1 MSEPTSNFIRDII
14 LADNESGKHAGRVQ
28 TRFPPEPNGYL
39 HVGHA
44 KSITINFGLAAEFGG
59 QCNLRFD
66 DTNPAKEELEYVES
80 IIEDVKW
87 LGGDFGDRIYYASD
101 YFGQLYD
108 WACQLI
114 REGHAYVCDLT
125 PDQVRLTR
133 GGLTEPG
140 QNSPYRDRSVEENL
154 DLFAR
159 MKAGEFPDGS
169 RTLRAKIDM
178 ASPNLNFRDPVM
190 YRILHAE
197 HHRTGNEW
205 CIYPMYDWAHGQS
218 DSIERIT
225 HSICTL
231 EFEDHRPLYDWYVQR
246 LGIFAPRQIEFDR
259 LNLTYTMMSKR
270 KLLQLVQ
277 QNLVESWDD
286 PRMPTISGMR
296 RRGYSPQGLRN
307 FAQNLGVSKTNGI
320 TEFEKLEY
328 FIREDLNKTA
338 KRAMAVIKPLK
349 LIIDN
354 YPEDQTEWL
363 DACNYPDNDTD
374 IRKVPFTRELWIE
387 RDDFEE
393 TPPKGFFRLYPGNEV
408 RLRWGFFVK
417 CVGLDKDS
425 DGNVTAIHC
434 TYDPAS
440 RGGNS
445 PDGRK
450 VKSTI
455 HWVSASHAVAAEIRL
470 YDKLFTKEDPNDVP
484 EGQDFTANLNPNSLV
499 TVTGWLEPSLVE
511 AQPGDRYQFER
522 LAYFCA
528 DKSTTKEKPVFNRTV
543 ELRDAWAKEKK
554 KA

>member
-1 MSEPTSNFIRDII
+1 
-14 LADNESGKHAGRVQ
+14 
-28 TRFPPEPNGYL
+28 
-39 HVGHA
+39 
-44 KSITINFGLAAEFGG
+44 
-59 QCNLRFD
+59 
-66 DTNPAKEELEYVES
+66 
-80 IIEDVKW
+80 
-87 LGGDFGDRIYYASD
+87 
-101 YFGQLYD
+101 
-108 WACQLI
+108 
-114 REGHAYVCDLT
+114 
-125 PDQVRLTR
+125 
-133 GGLTEPG
+133 
-140 QNSPYRDRSVEENL
+140 
-154 DLFAR
+154 
-159 MKAGEFPDGS
+159 
-169 RTLRAKIDM
+169 
-178 ASPNLNFRDPVM
+178 
-190 YRILHAE
+190 
-197 HHRTGNEW
+197 
-205 CIYPMYDWAHGQS
+205 
-218 DSIERIT
+218 
-225 HSICTL
+225 
-231 EFEDHRPLYDWYVQR
+231 
-246 LGIFAPRQIEFDR
+246 
-259 LNLTYTMMSKR
+259 
-270 KLLQLVQ
+270 
-277 QNLVESWDD
+277 
-286 PRMPTISGMR
+286 
-296 RRGYSPQGLRN
+296 
-307 FAQNLGVSKTNGI
+307 
-320 TEFEKLEY
+320 
-328 FIREDLNKTA
+328 
-338 KRAMAVIKPLK
+338 VIKPLK

-417 CVGLDKDS
+417 CVSLDKDA

-455 HWVSASHAVAAEIRL
+455 HWVSAAHAVAAEIRL

-499 TVTGWLEPSLVE
+499 KVQGWLEPSLVE

-528 DKSTTKEKPVFNRTV
+528 DKSSTKEKPVFNRTV